1 MVPARDRTSP
11 AGAGARDRLGDL
23 RRILRGLGRTIVAFS
38 GGVDSTFV
46 LRVAFEELGDGVLAL
61 TTTSAS
67 MPAHELEEARALAA
81 EIGARHRVIAT
92 DEVAIADY
100 AKNPINRCY
109 FCKDNLYRLCA
120 EHAAREGFTSI
131 VDGVNL
137 DDLGDHR
144 PGLDAAAE
152 QSVRHPLVEAGLGKE
167 EIRRWSHALGLRT
180 HDKPAA
186 PCLASR
192 FPYGTAIT
200 HDRLRQV
207 ERAEETLR
215 RLGFREFRV
224 RFEGDAA
231 RLEIAADEIVRA
243 IDPANRAAIAQGVRA
258 AGFRRV
264 VLDLDGFRSGS
275 LNPQSRQDGG
285 GRRA

>member
-1 MVPARDRTSP
+1 
-11 AGAGARDRLGDL
+11 
-23 RRILRGLGRTIVAFS
+23 
-38 GGVDSTFV
+38 
-46 LRVAFEELGDGVLAL
+46 
-61 TTTSAS
+61 
-67 MPAHELEEARALAA
+67 
-81 EIGARHRVIAT
+81 
-92 DEVAIADY
+92 
-100 AKNPINRCY
+100 
-109 FCKDNLYRLCA
+109 
-120 EHAAREGFTSI
+120 
-131 VDGVNL
+131 
-137 DDLGDHR
+137 
-144 PGLDAAAE
+144 
-152 QSVRHPLVEAGLGKE
+152 
-167 EIRRWSHALGLRT
+167 
-180 HDKPAA
+180 
-186 PCLASR
+186 LASR

-275 LNPQSRQDGG
+275 LNPQSRPDGG